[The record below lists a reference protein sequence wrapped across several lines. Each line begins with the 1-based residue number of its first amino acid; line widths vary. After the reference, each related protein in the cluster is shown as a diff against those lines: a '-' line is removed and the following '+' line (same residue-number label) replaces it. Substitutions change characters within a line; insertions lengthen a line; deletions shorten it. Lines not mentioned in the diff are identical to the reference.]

1 MRPPSRVSP
10 PAAPVC
16 AAQWHGEVDALTDA
30 LAGTVLAQER
40 ALEGLD
46 AWQVLLALANVAGVV
61 VLGQPAAQ
69 RKALREALETVLRE
83 HVIEEGVHEG
93 AAVGRT
99 GVN

>member
-16 AAQWHGEVDALTDA
+16 AAQWHGEVDVLTDA

-46 AWQVLLALANVAGVV
+46 PWQVLLALANVAGVV

-69 RKALREALETVLRE
+69 RKALREALEAVLRE